1 MIIGSIKVALS
12 ILFLCVS
19 IGAFVSIFIF
29 AIDVLRWHDPEKKTV
44 ITPSNSTDESDSES
58 EVIEDAGND
67 NDREHHTSA
76 VPFSWG
82 QS

>member
-1 MIIGSIKVALS
+1 MIIGSIKVTLS

-19 IGAFVSIFIF
+19 IGAIVSIFIF
-29 AIDVLRWHDPEKKTV
+29 AIDVLRWHDPEKKTI
-44 ITPSNSTDESDSES
+44 ITPSNLPDESDIES
-58 EVIEDAGND
+58 EVTEDAGND

>member
-1 MIIGSIKVALS
+1 MIIGSIKITLS

-19 IGAFVSIFIF
+19 IGAIVSIFIF

-44 ITPSNSTDESDSES
+44 ITPSNSTDESLES
-58 EVIEDAGND
+58 EVTEDAGND

-76 VPFSWG
+76 IPFFGSE
-82 QS
+82 S

>member
-1 MIIGSIKVALS
+1 MIIGSIKVTLS

-19 IGAFVSIFIF
+19 FGAIVSIFIF
-29 AIDVLRWHDPEKKTV
+29 AIDVLRWHDPEKKTI
-44 ITPSNSTDESDSES
+44 ITPSNSTDESVSES
-58 EVIEDAGND
+58 EVTEDAGND
-67 NDREHHTSA
+67 NDREHHSSA